1 MAANKRATEG
11 AAKKHVSDEAAN
23 KRVVG
28 AMDEGSDGGVDM
40 GSPALDEE
48 PLSSLEEKYGEQ
60 MRQIF
65 PTRIDL
71 PWLTLK
77 TQIDEQI
84 NLRPDFQRRD
94 RWNDEKR
101 SRFIESVIMNVPVP
115 PVFLGE
121 EEYGKY
127 VVLDGRQR
135 LTAALKFLSNE
146 LRLQGLQVWKELN
159 GLTYAEIKKK
169 GFAAT
174 IERRFLP
181 AILLTRESSPEV
193 KYEVFDRL
201 NTGGVIAE
209 QMEVRNAIFPGAF
222 NTLLHELSRD
232 ANFRRLWGIPNSD
245 DPVALE
251 RNSLYREMADL
262 ELVLRF
268 FALREG
274 TLKGMRFKD
283 RLSDVMSTRNADYK
297 KDPTRQEA
305 DAETFRRAVANCI
318 KVFGDDAFRLKK
330 EATKKANRSAPYA
343 DAVMQALAERT
354 PSGLAVATE
363 RIRKAFDELC
373 LENAE
378 FRKAVDK
385 GTNGESAIK
394 NRISLAKAAVDSAL
408 RPSVGKG
415 ASRPARKRS

>member
-1 MAANKRATEG
+1 MATKKQQD
-11 AAKKHVSDEAAN
+11 AAEDE
-23 KRVVG
+23 R
-28 AMDEGSDGGVDM
+28 VDM
-40 GSPALDEE
+40 GSAAPDEQS
-48 PLSSLEEKYGEQ
+48 LSSLEEKYSEQ

-65 PTRIDL
+65 PTKIDL

-94 RWNDEKR
+94 RWNNEKR

-135 LTAALKFLSNE
+135 LTAAYKFLSNE
-146 LRLQGLQVWKELN
+146 LRLEGLHVWKELN

-181 AILLTRESSPEV
+181 AILLTHESSPEV

-209 QMEVRNAIFPGAF
+209 QMEVRNAIFPGPF
-222 NTLLHELSRD
+222 NTMLHELSAD
-232 ANFRRLWGIPNSD
+232 HSFRRLWGIPNSQ

-251 RNSLYREMADL
+251 RNVLYREMGDL

-274 TLKGMRFKD
+274 SLKGMRFKD
-283 RLSDVMSTRNADYK
+283 RLSDVMSKQNAAFK
-297 KDPTRQEA
+297 KDATLQESA
-305 DAETFRRAVANCI
+305 SATFRQAIANCV
-318 KVFGDDAFRLKK
+318 KVFGDGAFKLKK
-330 EATKKANRSAPYA
+330 APNKTANRSAPYA
-343 DAVMQALAERT
+343 DAVMQALADRSTASLT
-354 PSGLAVATE
+354 PDAVV
-363 RIRKAFDELC
+363 RIRAAFEELC
-373 LENAE
+373 TLNQDFRNAIE
-378 FRKAVDK
+378 K

-394 NRISLAKAAVDSAL
+394 NRISLARAAVDKAL
-408 RPSVGKG
+408 KGGK
-415 ASRPARKRS
+415 ARGTTTRTTTKRATKK

>member
-1 MAANKRATEG
+1 MAT
-11 AAKKHVSDEAAN
+11 KKHDAGEEE
-23 KRVVG
+23 R
-28 AMDEGSDGGVDM
+28 VDM
-40 GSPALDEE
+40 GTASPDEQS
-48 PLSSLEEKYGEQ
+48 LSSLEEKYSEQ

-94 RWNDEKR
+94 RWSDDKR

-121 EEYGKY
+121 EKLGKY

-135 LTAALKFLSNE
+135 LTAAYKFLSNE
-146 LRLQGLQVWKELN
+146 LRLEGLKVWTEMN

-181 AILLTRESSPEV
+181 AILLTHESSPEV

-209 QMEVRNAIFPGAF
+209 QMEVRNAIFPGPF
-222 NTLLHELSRD
+222 NTMLHELSADRT
-232 ANFRRLWGIPNSD
+232 FRQLWGIPDSQ

-251 RNSLYREMADL
+251 KNVLYREMGDL

-268 FALREG
+268 FALREAS
-274 TLKGMRFKD
+274 LKGMRFKD
-283 RLSDVMSTRNADYK
+283 RLSDLMSTQNAAFK
-297 KDPTRQEA
+297 KDASLQTREA
-305 DAETFRRAVANCI
+305 ATFRQAIANCF
-318 KVFGDDAFRLKK
+318 KVFGDDAFKLKK
-330 EATKKANRSAPYA
+330 NPNKKANRSAPYA
-343 DAVMQALAERT
+343 DAVMQALADRPTAALT
-354 PSGLAVATE
+354 PDAVA
-363 RIRKAFDELC
+363 RIRAAFEELC
-373 LENAE
+373 TQNQDFRNAVE
-378 FRKAVDK
+378 K

-394 NRISLAKAAVDSAL
+394 NRITLARAAVDKAL
-408 RPSVGKG
+408 KG
-415 ASRPARKRS
+415 ASSTRTTTKRSSKKQ

>member
-1 MAANKRATEG
+1 MAANK
-11 AAKKHVSDEAAN
+11 KVD
-23 KRVVG
+23 
-28 AMDEGSDGGVDM
+28 DGSEDRIDM
-40 GSPALDEE
+40 GSSPLGEQ
-48 PLSSLEEKYGEQ
+48 PLSTLEEKYSEQ

-65 PTRIDL
+65 PTKIDL

-84 NLRPDFQRRD
+84 DLRPSFQRRD

-135 LTAALKFLSNE
+135 LTAAQKFLSNE
-146 LRLQGLQVWKELN
+146 LRLQGLEVWKELN

-174 IERRFLP
+174 IERRFLS

-209 QMEVRNAIFPGAF
+209 QMEVRNAIFPGPF
-222 NTLLHELSRD
+222 NTLLHKLSED
-232 ANFRRLWGIPNSD
+232 ANFRKLWGIPNSN

-251 RNSLYREMADL
+251 RNSIYREMADL

-268 FALREG
+268 FSLREG
-274 TLKGMRFKD
+274 SLKGMRFKD
-283 RLSDVMSTRNADYK
+283 RLSDVMSTRNAEYK
-297 KDPTRQEA
+297 KDASIQER
-305 DAETFRRAVANCI
+305 DAASFTLAIANCA
-318 KVFGDDAFRLKK
+318 KVFGEEAFKLKK
-330 EATKKANRSAPYA
+330 DTKKKANRSAPYA
-343 DAVMQALAERT
+343 DAVMQALADRKT
-354 PSGLAVATE
+354 VDLGSAAAG
-363 RIRKAFDELC
+363 RIRRAFDALC
-373 LENAE
+373 LENDD

-385 GTNGESAIK
+385 GTNGETAIK
-394 NRISLAKAAVDSAL
+394 TRIALAKAAVDAAL
-408 RPSVGKG
+408 SDGNGSKPGVRRP
-415 ASRPARKRS
+415 PRKKQP

>member
-1 MAANKRATEG
+1 MT
-11 AAKKHVSDEAAN
+11 KKSELTDEEEID
-23 KRVVG
+23 V
-28 AMDEGSDGGVDM
+28 
-40 GSPALDEE
+40 GSPGPDE
-48 PLSSLEEKYGEQ
+48 PSLATLEEKYAEQ

-77 TQIDEQI
+77 TQIEQQI

-94 RWNDEKR
+94 RWDSKKQ

-135 LTAALKFLSNE
+135 LTTAKNFLSNE
-146 LRLQGLQVWKELN
+146 LRLEGLKIWQELN
-159 GLTYAEIKKK
+159 GLTYEGLKNK

-181 AILLTRESSPEV
+181 AILLTRESSPQV

-201 NTGGVIAE
+201 NTGGVIANP
-209 QMEVRNAIFPGAF
+209 MEVRNAIFPGRF
-222 NTLLHELSRD
+222 NSLLHELSRD
-232 ANFRRLWGIPNSD
+232 PTFRRLWAIPDSS

-268 FALREG
+268 FALRDG
-274 TLKGMRFKD
+274 SLMGMRFKD
-283 RLSDVMSTRNADYK
+283 RLSDVMETKNSDYK
-297 KDPTRQEA
+297 IDPSKQETDAA
-305 DAETFRRAVANCI
+305 DFRLAINNCFR
-318 KVFGDDAFRLKK
+318 VFGDDAFKVQ
-330 EATKKANRSAPYA
+330 KASGKRPKRSSPYS
-343 DAVMQALAERT
+343 DAVIQALADRPT
-354 PSGLAVATE
+354 AKLTAPVSS
-363 RIRKAFDELC
+363 RIQAAFAKLYSD
-373 LENAE
+373 NPV
-378 FRKAVDK
+378 FRSAVDT
-385 GTNGESAIK
+385 GTNGESAIR
-394 NRISLAKAAVDSAL
+394 NRIGLARAAVDAAL
-408 RPSVGKG
+408 EAKAVPSSGRSRRPS
-415 ASRPARKRS
+415 R

>member
-1 MAANKRATEG
+1 
-11 AAKKHVSDEAAN
+11 
-23 KRVVG
+23 
-28 AMDEGSDGGVDM
+28 
-40 GSPALDEE
+40 
-48 PLSSLEEKYGEQ
+48 

-65 PTRIDL
+65 PTKIDL

-77 TQIDEQI
+77 TQIEQQI

-135 LTAALKFLSNE
+135 LTAAYKFLSNE
-146 LRLQGLQVWKELN
+146 LRLEGLQVWKELN
-159 GLTYAEIKKK
+159 GLTYEEIKKK

-174 IERRFLP
+174 IERRFLA

-209 QMEVRNAIFPGAF
+209 QMEVRNAIFPGPF
-222 NTLLHELSRD
+222 NAMLHELSKD
-232 ANFRRLWGIPNSD
+232 GSFRQLWGIPNSS

-251 RNSLYREMADL
+251 RNSLYREMGDL

-268 FALREG
+268 FALRDG

-283 RLSDVMSTRNADYK
+283 RLSDVMSTRNAEYK
-297 KDPTRQEA
+297 KDKLLQGPEAAVFRQ
-305 DAETFRRAVANCI
+305 AVTNCV
-318 KVFGDDAFRLKK
+318 KVFGDDAFKLKK
-330 EATKKANRSAPYA
+330 DPKKKANRSAPYA
-343 DAVMQALAERT
+343 DAVMQSLADRT
-354 PSGLAVATE
+354 PTE
-363 RIRKAFDELC
+363 LTADVVVKIRAAFEDLC
-373 LENAE
+373 TNNEE
-378 FRKAVDK
+378 FKKAVDK
-385 GTNGESAIK
+385 GTNGETAIK
-394 NRISLAKAAVDSAL
+394 NRIALARAAVDGAL
-408 RPSVGKG
+408 RGS
-415 ASRPARKRS
+415 PAGRATSGGRSTRKKQ

>member
-1 MAANKRATEG
+1 MAT
-11 AAKKHVSDEAAN
+11 KKHDLDN
-23 KRVVG
+23 
-28 AMDEGSDGGVDM
+28 DGRVDM
-40 GSPALDEE
+40 GTPSPDEQS
-48 PLSSLEEKYGEQ
+48 LSSLEEKYGQQ

-65 PTRIDL
+65 PTKIDL

-84 NLRPDFQRRD
+84 ELRPDFQRRD
-94 RWNDEKR
+94 RWNNEKR
-101 SRFIESVIMNVPVP
+101 SRFIESIIMNVPVP

-135 LTAALKFLSNE
+135 LTAAYKFLSNE
-146 LRLQGLQVWKELN
+146 LRLEGLQIWKELN

-181 AILLTRESSPEV
+181 AILLTHESSPEV

-209 QMEVRNAIFPGAF
+209 QMEVRNAIFPGPF
-222 NTLLHELSRD
+222 NAMLHELSAD
-232 ANFRRLWGIPNSD
+232 HMFRQLWGIPNSS

-251 RNSLYREMADL
+251 RNVLYREMGDL

-274 TLKGMRFKD
+274 SLKGMRFKD
-283 RLSDVMSTRNADYK
+283 RLSDVMSSRNAAFKSDSSLQAHEAAIF
-297 KDPTRQEA
+297 RQ
-305 DAETFRRAVANCI
+305 TIANCA
-318 KVFGDDAFRLKK
+318 KVFGDDAFKLKRDPK
-330 EATKKANRSAPYA
+330 KKANRSAPYA
-343 DAVMQALAERT
+343 DAVMQALADRPTEVLT
-354 PSGLAVATE
+354 PDAVI
-363 RIRKAFDELC
+363 RIRAAFEELC
-373 LENAE
+373 MHNHD
-378 FRKAVDK
+378 FRAAVEK

-394 NRISLAKAAVDSAL
+394 NRITLARAVVNKALNDSKTTSTSRTGP
-408 RPSVGKG
+408 RPSGK
-415 ASRPARKRS
+415 KR

>member
-1 MAANKRATEG
+1 MAARERAG
-11 AAKKHVSDEAAN
+11 
-23 KRVVG
+23 
-28 AMDEGSDGGVDM
+28 DEGVETDDEDVDL
-40 GSPALDEE
+40 GSPAPEDQ
-48 PLSSLEEKYGEQ
+48 PLSTLEEKYSAQ

-121 EEYGKY
+121 EEYGKF

-135 LTAALKFLSNE
+135 LTAAHKFLSNE
-146 LRLQGLQVWKELN
+146 FRLQGLQVWSELN
-159 GLTYAEIKKK
+159 GLTYAEIKRK

-201 NTGGVIAE
+201 NTGGIIAKP
-209 QMEVRNAIFPGAF
+209 MEVRNAIFPGAF
-222 NTLLHELSRD
+222 NALLLELSND
-232 ANFRRLWGIPNSD
+232 ANFRKLWGIPGPE

-274 TLKGMRFKD
+274 SLKGMRFKD
-283 RLSDVMSTRNADYK
+283 RLSDVMNSKNSEYK
-297 KDPTRQEA
+297 KNPSLKET
-305 DAETFRRAVANCI
+305 DAATFRQAAANCFQ
-318 KVFGDDAFRLKK
+318 VFEDSAFKLNRDAR
-330 EATKKANRSAPYA
+330 KKANRSAPYA
-343 DAVMQALAERT
+343 DAVMQALAQRR
-354 PSGLAVATE
+354 PSDLARATGK
-363 RIRKAFDELC
+363 IRNAFNELC
-373 LENAE
+373 LTNED
-378 FRKAVDK
+378 FRKAVDR
-385 GTNGESAIK
+385 GTNGETAIK
-394 NRISLAKAAVDSAL
+394 TRISLARAAVDAAL
-408 RPSVGKG
+408 KSGQGVKPNAG
-415 ASRPARKRS
+415 ARKKRS

>member
-1 MAANKRATEG
+1 MAFKRRDPGE
-11 AAKKHVSDEAAN
+11 DERIDLGTASA
-23 KRVVG
+23 
-28 AMDEGSDGGVDM
+28 
-40 GSPALDEE
+40 EE
-48 PLSSLEEKYGEQ
+48 QTLASLEEKYSEQ

-77 TQIDEQI
+77 TQIEEQI

-94 RWNDEKR
+94 RWNNEKR

-135 LTAALKFLSNE
+135 LTAAYKFLSNE
-146 LRLQGLQVWKELN
+146 LRLEGLNVWKELN

-174 IERRFLP
+174 IERRFLS
-181 AILLTRESSPEV
+181 AILLTRESSPQV

-209 QMEVRNAIFPGAF
+209 PMEVRNAIFPGSF
-222 NTLLHELSRD
+222 NALLHELSQD
-232 ANFRRLWGIPNSD
+232 AGFRRLWGIPDSD

-268 FALREG
+268 FTLREG

-283 RLSDVMSTRNADYK
+283 RLSDFMSVRNIEYK
-297 KDPTRQEA
+297 QDETLKDMDAALFRQ
-305 DAETFRRAVANCI
+305 TIVNCQ
-318 KVFGDDAFRLKK
+318 KVFGDDAFKK
-330 EATKKANRSAPYA
+330 PGNDGDGGGRRSAPYA
-343 DAVMQALAERT
+343 DAVMQALAEW
-354 PSGLAVATE
+354 PVATFTPDVSA
-363 RIRKAFDELC
+363 RVRAALVHLC
-373 LENAE
+373 RDDAQ
-378 FRKAVDK
+378 FRSAIST
-385 GTNGESAIK
+385 GTNGESAIR
-394 NRISLAKAAVDSAL
+394 NRITLAKSAVKSAIAG
-408 RPSVGKG
+408 PAK
-415 ASRPARKRS
+415 SRPAGGGSAKRGKR

>member
-1 MAANKRATEG
+1 MVKKNQG
-11 AAKKHVSDEAAN
+11 ASD
-23 KRVVG
+23 
-28 AMDEGSDGGVDM
+28 DGRVDM
-40 GSPALDEE
+40 GSASAVDLS
-48 PLSSLEEKYGEQ
+48 LSSLEEKYGQQ

-94 RWNDEKR
+94 RWNNEKR

-135 LTAALKFLSNE
+135 LTAAYKFLSNE
-146 LRLQGLQVWKELN
+146 LRLEGLRVWKELN
-159 GLTYAEIKKK
+159 GLTYDEIKKK

-181 AILLTRESSPEV
+181 AILLTHESSPEV
-193 KYEVFDRL
+193 KFEVFDRL

-209 QMEVRNAIFPGAF
+209 QMEVRNAIFPGPF
-222 NTLLHELSRD
+222 NSMLHELSSD
-232 ANFRRLWGIPNSD
+232 HQFRELWGVPNSE

-251 RNSLYREMADL
+251 RNVLYREMGDL

-268 FALREG
+268 FSLREG
-274 TLKGMRFKD
+274 SLKGMRFKD
-283 RLSDVMSTRNADYK
+283 RLSDVMSTQNAAFK
-297 KDPTRQEA
+297 ANPSLKEA
-305 DAETFRRAVANCI
+305 DMATFRQAIANCV
-318 KVFGDDAFRLKK
+318 KVFGSDAFKLRKDVNK
-330 EATKKANRSAPYA
+330 RPNRSAPYA
-343 DAVMQALAERT
+343 DAVMQALADRLPSSLT
-354 PSGLAVATE
+354 PSVAI
-363 RIRKAFDELC
+363 RIRAAFEELC
-373 LENAE
+373 MRNAD
-378 FRKAVDK
+378 FKNAVER

-394 NRISLAKAAVDSAL
+394 NRISLARAAVDGAL
-408 RPSVGKG
+408 KDEGVTSTTRATV
-415 ASRPARKRS
+415 KRSGKK

>member
-1 MAANKRATEG
+1 MPT
-11 AAKKHVSDEAAN
+11 KKQREASEEE
-23 KRVVG
+23 R
-28 AMDEGSDGGVDM
+28 VDM
-40 GSPALDEE
+40 GSAAPDDRS
-48 PLSSLEEKYGEQ
+48 LSSLEAKYGEQ

-65 PTRIDL
+65 PTKIDL

-94 RWNDEKR
+94 RWSNEKR

-135 LTAALKFLSNE
+135 LTAAYKFLSHE
-146 LRLQGLQVWKELN
+146 LRLEGLQVWKELN
-159 GLTYAEIKKK
+159 GLTYEEIKKK

-181 AILLTRESSPEV
+181 AILLTHESSPEV

-209 QMEVRNAIFPGAF
+209 QMEVRNAIFPGPF
-222 NTLLHELSRD
+222 NAMLHELSAD
-232 ANFRRLWGIPNSD
+232 HSFRQLWGIPDSR

-251 RNSLYREMADL
+251 RNVLYREMGDL

-274 TLKGMRFKD
+274 SLKGLRFKD
-283 RLSDVMSTRNADYK
+283 RLSDVMSTQNAAFK
-297 KDPTRQEA
+297 KNVALQA
-305 DAETFRRAVANCI
+305 SAAATFRQAIANCV
-318 KVFGDDAFRLKK
+318 KVFGDDAFKLKK
-330 EATKKANRSAPYA
+330 NPNKKANRSAPYA
-343 DAVMQALAERT
+343 DAVVQALADRSTAALT
-354 PSGLAVATE
+354 PDVIM
-363 RIRKAFDELC
+363 RIRAAFEELRTQNQDFR
-373 LENAE
+373 NAVE
-378 FRKAVDK
+378 K
-385 GTNGESAIK
+385 GTNGESAIR
-394 NRISLAKAAVDSAL
+394 NRISLARTAVDNAL
-408 RPSVGKG
+408 KG
-415 ASRPARKRS
+415 MKRSPTTGKASKRSPKKQ

>member
-1 MAANKRATEG
+1 M
-11 AAKKHVSDEAAN
+11 AKKGRDI
-23 KRVVG
+23 VVE
-28 AMDEGSDGGVDM
+28 DSVDM
-40 GSPALDEE
+40 GSAAPNEE
-48 PLSSLEEKYGEQ
+48 SLASLEEKYGLQ

-77 TQIDEQI
+77 TQIEEQI

-135 LTAALKFLSNE
+135 LTAAFKFLTNE
-146 LRLQGLQVWKELN
+146 LRLEGLKVWTELN
-159 GLTYAEIKKK
+159 GLTYAEIKKR

-174 IERRFLP
+174 VERRFLP

-209 QMEVRNAIFPGAF
+209 PMEVRNAIFPGAF
-222 NTLLHELSRD
+222 NTTLHDLSKHPL
-232 ANFRRLWGIPNSD
+232 FRRLWNIPDSN

-251 RNSLYREMADL
+251 RNSLYKEMADL

-268 FALREG
+268 FALG
-274 TLKGMRFKD
+274 DATLRGMRFKD
-283 RLSDVMSTRNADYK
+283 FLSDVMNTRNVDYK
-297 KDPTRQEA
+297 RDPSLQLADVTR
-305 DAETFRRAVANCI
+305 FSRAVDNCVR
-318 KVFGDDAFRLKK
+318 VFGDDAFKVKRDPKK
-330 EATKKANRSAPYA
+330 RPNRSAPYA
-343 DAVMQALAERT
+343 DAVMQALAAHSTSDLT
-354 PSGLAVATE
+354 PPVA
-363 RIRKAFDELC
+363 RKIREAFGVLC
-373 LENAE
+373 TKNED
-378 FRKAVDK
+378 FRKAIDK
-385 GTNGESAIK
+385 GTNGETAIK
-394 NRISLAKAAVDSAL
+394 TRITLARAAVDASL
-408 RPSVGKG
+408 TDRPNPSKPPAGPSLQRAKG
-415 ASRPARKRS
+415 